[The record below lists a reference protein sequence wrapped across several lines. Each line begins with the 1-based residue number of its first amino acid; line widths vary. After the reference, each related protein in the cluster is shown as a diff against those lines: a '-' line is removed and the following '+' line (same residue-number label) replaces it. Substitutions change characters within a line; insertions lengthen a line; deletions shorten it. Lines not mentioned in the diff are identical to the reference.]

1 MKNQDSINVRVEEVQ
16 GPSTQGAAAPSAAFS
31 WMRLAVVSAVAAI
44 LCSCAGTQAMKKPDL
59 SKVAVDTPYIEA
71 KALKNPRYIVDV
83 TQGRWRG
90 GKMLIFEWD
99 LPGDD
104 IHNRMYSYAVIKD
117 GRVVSLYEDPADKYR
132 KDPVAA
138 SQALLDTQAEKG
150 LRSAGQQRTAQ
161 AALQGVSTGLSAVG
175 SFVPLAGPA
184 LAAAGQA
191 VGTATQIASA
201 AAPASTS
208 PAATTTNP
216 GAAGLPPYV
225 ATTPSAIKAGS
236 RN

>member
-1 MKNQDSINVRVEEVQ
+1 MKNQDSINTL
-16 GPSTQGAAAPSAAFS
+16 PDSAARRAALPRTAFAG
-31 WMRLAVVSAVAAI
+31 MRLALMSAVATI

-59 SKVAVDTPYIEA
+59 SKVAVGAPYIEA

-83 TQGRWRG
+83 SQGRWRG
-90 GKMLIFEWD
+90 GKMLVFEWD
-99 LPGDD
+99 LPGDE
-104 IHNRMYSYAVIKD
+104 IRNRMYSYAVIKD
-117 GRVVSLYEDPADKYR
+117 GRVVSVYEDPADKYR
-132 KDPVAA
+132 RDPVAA

-161 AALQGVSTGLSAVG
+161 AALQGVSTGLSTVG
-175 SFVPLAGPA
+175 SFIPLAGPA

-201 AAPASTS
+201 AAPSTASAAGAVASTS
-208 PAATTTNP
+208 
-216 GAAGLPPYV
+216 GLPPYM
-225 ATTPSAIKAGS
+225 ATTPPAVKTGG

>member
-1 MKNQDSINVRVEEVQ
+1 MKNQDSIN
-16 GPSTQGAAAPSAAFS
+16 TQTDIVAMGAVSPKAKTLAA
-31 WMRLAVVSAVAAI
+31 MRIAILSGIAVS
-44 LCSCAGTQAMKKPDL
+44 LCSCAGTQGMKKPDL
-59 SKVAVDTPYIEA
+59 SRVAVGTPYVEA

-83 TQGRWRG
+83 SQGRWRG

-99 LPGDD
+99 LPGDE

-117 GRVVSLYEDPADKYR
+117 GRVVSIYEDPADKYR

-150 LRSAGQQRTAQ
+150 LRVAGQQRTAQ
-161 AALQGVSTGLSAVG
+161 AALQGVSTGLSTVG
-175 SFVPLAGPA
+175 SFIPVAGPA

-201 AAPASTS
+201 ATPTTANASAPVASAS
-208 PAATTTNP
+208 
-216 GAAGLPPYV
+216 GLPPYV
-225 ATTPSAIKAGS
+225 ATTPPAVKAGT